1 MVDILGKP
9 ATSQSIEAFDVME
22 KEISS
27 VLSMMIKP
35 RTPENIRPNEKRLKV
50 DEYVNDVDK
59 ISEEVRK
66 KNAFQWRTILLTLRM
81 FRRQLTIDNHVCSFS
96 KSWTEFSNHQEP
108 PVQRE
113 AAKSPWAG
121 DRIEKRLFN
130 KTITTISPKRAS
142 KITMLPPYLRNSED
156 LVSTNCAM
164 KRLTTELK
172 LNREQLDE
180 ATPIDEVEVSN
191 QDASRKDTIVP
202 IKEQVV
208 NLALMKEFSAGDQST
223 ETKTEETDAEE
234 TDYSVG
240 DGDSL
245 SQPKLQETR
254 PTQKQWSEKTKNEE
268 NVLYQEAVL
277 VEDVTD
283 ISEQFFTP
291 CTSPLS
297 GNRKIELMQTTPV
310 NEKESGDVAS
320 QGPRE
325 YSIEQDPFY
334 QNVNRIMSRVESVYN
349 QLEEFDEVSQQ
360 RPSSSHGKVVIF
372 QDPPKVEELEADSF
386 LTPFMHAVKDLRK
399 LTLPDESGPRQA
411 NQCPHRSPSYFNV
424 LTFLDTLTDLKE
436 ERPIAVRTSRLEL
449 TAFLWHIPT
458 TVHFTAL
465 EHHYT
470 TGTNESEDVPKKK
483 SGCLKNPSSHLNM
496 STSAS
501 KSRQKVSFL
510 LQKEEKATQATVC
523 AVHGPTRAQKMSSDI
538 STQSIKVD
546 EQVSAYSDAV
556 DSESADRSCLN
567 DDESTYQSTFEIS
580 DEISLKKNQQTS
592 ETFDHC
598 ENNNQDSKKN
608 VVELFRNTGPEEQ
621 STEKVKV
628 FYDNYQKN
636 HQSIETKLSSG
647 FYNENC
653 LIQVAESLSKN
664 LSIKKRNSLQK
675 VSTKT
680 AFLKELAL
688 LEPLKNLNEFVDSHL
703 LKKAIEKRHTTG
715 IMNPKNLCRIQN
727 SKLLAKR
734 LEDENGR
741 DNNEGLLKSIY
752 AFVYLIMF
760 TALNLEYTCI

>member
-9 ATSQSIEAFDVME
+9 ATSQSIEAFDEME

-35 RTPENIRPNEKRLKV
+35 QTPENIRHKEKRLKV

-66 KNAFQWRTILLTLRM
+66 KNAILLTLRM

-96 KSWTEFSNHQEP
+96 KNWTEFSNHQEP

-130 KTITTISPKRAS
+130 KTITAISPKRAS
-142 KITMLPPYLRNSED
+142 KISMLPPYLRNSED

-180 ATPIDEVEVSN
+180 TTPIDEVEVLT
-191 QDASRKDTIVP
+191 QDASRKGTIVP
-202 IKEQVV
+202 INEQVV
-208 NLALMKEFSAGDQST
+208 NLALMKEFSVGDQST
-223 ETKTEETDAEE
+223 ETKIEETDAEE
-234 TDYSVG
+234 TDYSMG
-240 DGDSL
+240 DGGSL
-245 SQPKLQETR
+245 SQPKLQQTR
-254 PTQKQWSEKTKNEE
+254 LARKQSSEKTKNQE
-268 NVLYQEAVL
+268 NVCVPQQFEVLYQEAVL
-277 VEDVTD
+277 VEDVRD

-320 QGPRE
+320 Q
-325 YSIEQDPFY
+325 
-334 QNVNRIMSRVESVYN
+334 
-349 QLEEFDEVSQQ
+349 
-360 RPSSSHGKVVIF
+360 RPH
-372 QDPPKVEELEADSF
+372 PPKVEELEADSF

-399 LTLPDESGPRQA
+399 LTQPDESGPRQA

-436 ERPIAVRTSRLEL
+436 ERPIAVRTSRLEM

-496 STSAS
+496 STSVS

-523 AVHGPTRAQKMSSDI
+523 PFHGPKSAQKMNSDN

-546 EQVSAYSDAV
+546 EQASAYSDAV

-580 DEISLKKNQQTS
+580 DEISLKKNQQKS

-598 ENNNQDSKKN
+598 QNNNQDSKKN

-621 STEKVKV
+621 SPEKVKV

-715 IMNPKNLCRIQN
+715 IMNQKNLCRIQN
-727 SKLLAKR
+727 PKLLAKR